1 MPTPSQLA
9 ALRRHANGQTNDD
22 FVVHE
27 VVELVDKGEEGFGQE
42 DLLGAS
48 DEQQAAA
55 VARRDAETKF
65 GGQSPP
71 SFPLRSSSSSS
82 SSSSTP
88 PARTITQ
95 STFDAAVRENI
106 DDLEME
112 EEEAIAEAC
121 EQFTAQGVS
130 LEGIVTGLSR

>member
-65 GGQSPP
+65 GGQSPQ
-71 SFPLRSSSSSS
+71 SFPLRSSSS